1 MSLESAMDEERREV
15 MNLLEGRPP
24 GFGSSRPTPS
34 APARTA
40 SPTPP
45 VRSMLDIGP
54 AAVRHASIA
63 GIGTGVTAGPLQ
75 SGAMSSSMLD
85 PFAAPPPR
93 PDHDASTTPPGADT
107 QSASVGHR
115 RANSDVSNTPRGTL
129 RSGSEGSPT
138 LPYARDQFDMASTV
152 SGPSLPVRASQ
163 GGRRAGS
170 SMAAVMRGED
180 LDTVAIGKNHEKH
193 LRESNSSK
201 SPSSRPNRRS
211 DSPGTNR
218 LNTNSFNPMPM
229 PNKFVSDSGKVIDL
243 TNAWRKLSDANIM
256 KSGSSLS
263 TYAAKDP
270 AARARLG
277 SGEMLSPDGEL
288 RLATDVYDKDGEDAV
303 ESSDE
308 AKSSDED
315 VARGRRRS
323 RAESS
328 DEEGPKGS
336 AKGAG
341 TRKSAQ
347 SLMAAA
353 EEERLSV
360 SSRYKVKSMLEP
372 TVTVTGPGGEK
383 ITVKKTGVHPN
394 TNYSSLVSGAGSP
407 ASDSEDMGD
416 IRSAQRLHVKQSAID
431 TSKKHTAIRTI
442 VRGEF
447 SKIQKEGEQGI
458 RRLRNYL
465 VATDLSSEAAY
476 ALEWTIGTVLRDGDT
491 VLAVYAIDGG
501 DAIGKPG
508 EADSGLGVGIG
519 EGGKAIQESAVAINK
534 LTETSKSTAP
544 KRFNSPLNAAGA
556 EPRSSRPSS
565 VDARV
570 VPKMGK
576 ERLDAI
582 EEITQT
588 CLRFLRKTKL
598 QVRIAIE
605 VIHCKSPK
613 NLITEAVRPSLCGPS
628 ALLTEP
634 VDRCRRANSCH
645 SWLTRSKR
653 SQRVRPLPGHCAER
667 I

>member
-1 MSLESAMDEERREV
+1 MDEERREV
-15 MNLLEGRPP
+15 MNLLEGRPA
-24 GFGSSRPTPS
+24 GFGSSRSTPPT
-34 APARTA
+34 AARTA
-40 SPTPP
+40 SPTLP

-54 AAVRHASIA
+54 AEVRHASIA
-63 GIGTGVTAGPLQ
+63 GIGTGVTAGPLR
-75 SGAMSSSMLD
+75 SAPTSNSMLN
-85 PFAAPPPR
+85 PYTAPPPR
-93 PDHDASTTPPGADT
+93 PFPEESTAPLAANTQGAPG
-107 QSASVGHR
+107 VHR
-115 RANSDVSNTPRGTL
+115 RANSEVSSSPRGTL
-129 RSGSEGSPT
+129 QAGGDGSPT

-152 SGPSLPVRASQ
+152 SGPPMSKRVAQ

-180 LDTVAIGKNHEKH
+180 LDTVAIGKNHEKQ
-193 LRESNSSK
+193 LRGSNPSK
-201 SPSSRPNRRS
+201 SPPSRRNRRS

-218 LNTNSFNPMPM
+218 LNTNSFNPLPM

-243 TNAWRKLSDANIM
+243 NNAWRKLSDANIM

-263 TYAAKDP
+263 AYATGDP

-277 SGEMLSPDGEL
+277 SGEMLSPEGEL
-288 RLATDVYDKDGEDAV
+288 RLATDVYDKDGEEAV

-315 VARGRRRS
+315 MARGRRRS
-323 RAESS
+323 RAESG
-328 DEEGPKGS
+328 DEEGPAAGK
-336 AKGAG
+336 KGAG
-341 TRKSAQ
+341 SRKSAQ
-347 SLMAAA
+347 TLMAAA

-394 TNYSSLVSGAGSP
+394 TNYSSLVSGTGSP

-447 SKIQKEGEQGI
+447 SRIQKEGEQGL

-491 VLAVYAIDGG
+491 VLAIYAIDGG

-508 EADSGLGVGIG
+508 ESETVAGVEIG
-519 EGGKAIQESAVAINK
+519 EGGRAIQESAAAINK

-544 KRFNSPLNAAGA
+544 KRFHSPLNAAGA
-556 EPRSSRPSS
+556 EARPSRPSS
-565 VDARV
+565 VDARGM
-570 VPKMGK
+570 PKMDK
-576 ERLDAI
+576 ERLEAI

-613 NLITEAVRPSLCGPS
+613 NLITEAVRLSPFGQSVCL
-628 ALLTEP
+628 
-634 VDRCRRANSCH
+634 
-645 SWLTRSKR
+645 
-653 SQRVRPLPGHCAER
+653 
-667 I
+667 